1 MGAKFTGKDI
11 QPDEFVQPL
20 LEFDYDGKRD
30 RWNGYNPDWH
40 QEIVDEYARVE
51 EVCDLCQLLWLLCAY
66 LQAKRKLKAERLQS
80 ELINGTLAKTGSDD
94 SSEDEDKYADEIDMP
109 GTKFD
114 SKRSVMD
121 DNQAQDSP

>member
-1 MGAKFTGKDI
+1 MVTT
-11 QPDEFVQPL
+11 
-20 LEFDYDGKRD
+20 
-30 RWNGYNPDWH
+30 
-40 QEIVDEYARVE
+40 
-51 EVCDLCQLLWLLCAY
+51 C

-114 SKRSVMD
+114 SKRSVKD
-121 DNQAQDSP
+121 CYKHK

>member
-1 MGAKFTGKDI
+1 MF
-11 QPDEFVQPL
+11 P
-20 LEFDYDGKRD
+20 
-30 RWNGYNPDWH
+30 
-40 QEIVDEYARVE
+40 
-51 EVCDLCQLLWLLCAY
+51 

-114 SKRSVMD
+114 SKR
-121 DNQAQDSP
+121 

>member
-1 MGAKFTGKDI
+1 MRDDLTDFLPHYMVHDI
-11 QPDEFVQPL
+11 SFVA
-20 LEFDYDGKRD
+20 
-30 RWNGYNPDWH
+30 
-40 QEIVDEYARVE
+40 V
-51 EVCDLCQLLWLLCAY
+51 

-114 SKRSVMD
+114 SKR
-121 DNQAQDSP
+121 